1 MILGHWL
8 TYKVTR
14 QSRDNAQEALK
25 IVRGNGRGDAIV
37 MLRDIQDT
45 QERHGTKLDD
55 AVRWQVNHER
65 DHLRIN

>member
-14 QSRDNAQEALK
+14 ESRDNAKEALN
-25 IVRGNGRGDAIV
+25 IVRGNGRGDAIT
-37 MLRDIQDT
+37 MLKDIQDT
-45 QERHGTKLDD
+45 QHRHGIKLDD

-65 DHLRIN
+65 DHLRTN